1 MANLDLKKNINELP
15 DLPDDQIFTVI
26 FFCPDNIDNINMG
39 DLKIKLEA
47 AYDETIKFIGL
58 SHLDS
63 RGFVTDEINAIVA
76 DHKIPVED
84 LSEVESICKLHKVLP
99 ISFYMRNGDIKNNSS
114 CFLGMVKP
122 IPTDKE

>member
-58 SHLDS
+58 SHLES
-63 RGFVTDEINAIVA
+63 RGFVTEEINAIVA

-84 LSEVESICKLHKVLP
+84 LSEVESICKFHKVLP

>member
-1 MANLDLKKNINELP
+1 MANLNLKKNINELP
-15 DLPDDQIFTVI
+15 DLPEDQIFTVI
-26 FFCPDNIDNINMG
+26 FFCPDSLDNMNMG
-39 DLKIKLEA
+39 DLKIKLES
-47 AYDETIKFIGL
+47 AYNETIKFIGL
-58 SHLDS
+58 SHIES

-84 LSEVESICKLHKVLP
+84 LSEVESICKFHGVLP

-114 CFLGMVKP
+114 CFLGMVKS